1 MKKILILFPKDWD
14 YVALNTPHFSNQYQ
28 FYFEGFNLFRFPEN
42 VRLLNWNALSYIEKI
57 EKKYRAIGL
66 DGVVSNDE
74 QFGCLIAAIL
84 AERLGLPG
92 NKPEAIIVCQ
102 HKLQSRLAQ
111 KKIISSAVPQFCH
124 VPYPYRQ
131 EQMQSLTFPLFIKPI
146 KATYSVLAKEI
157 RDAGE
162 LQQHVQFNF
171 FEETLIRKLVQPFL
185 QIMPFYLPSLVD
197 PNGLIAEEI
206 MDGRQLNIDG
216 YCIDGKVHF
225 LGLIDEVMYPQTRAF
240 MRFEYPSQ
248 LPDMIQSR
256 AKGIAEKVLNGIGY
270 CHGFFNIE
278 LIYDENTD
286 DLKIIEINPRMAS
299 QLVNLYDRVDGVNSY
314 SILFSLAVGEEP
326 HLPMPRAQ
334 FGSAAS
340 FIFRSFNHLSSQ
352 KKLTKA
358 HEVRVLSQYPDLSL
372 MQYRKKGAGL
382 KREIKWLGSH
392 RYAVLN
398 LGGNSRDDLFKR
410 FQAVCTAL
418 NFDES
423 VCKILTQ

>member
-14 YVALNTPHFSNQYQ
+14 RVALNTPHFTDQYQ
-28 FYFEGFNLFRFPEN
+28 FYFEGFDLFSFPEN
-42 VRLLNWNALSYIEKI
+42 VQLLNFNALRYIEKL
-57 EKKYRAIGL
+57 EKKYGAVGL

-74 QFGCLIAAIL
+74 QFGCLIVAIL

-92 NKPEAIIVCQ
+92 NKPQAVILCQ
-102 HKLQSRLAQ
+102 HKLQSRLVQ
-111 KKIISSAVPQFCH
+111 QMISPTAVPQFCH

-131 EQMQSLTFPLFIKPI
+131 QQMQGLAYPLFIKPI

-162 LQQHVQFNF
+162 LQKHVQFNF

-185 QIMPFYLPSLVD
+185 QIIPLYFPSLVD

-206 MDGRQLNIDG
+206 MYGRQLNVDG

-248 LPDMIQSR
+248 LPDLIQSR

-286 DLKIIEINPRMAS
+286 DLRIIEINPRMAS
-299 QLVNLYDRVDGVNSY
+299 QLANLYDRVDGLNTY
-314 SILFSLAVGEEP
+314 GILLTLAVGEKP
-326 HLPMPRAQ
+326 KLLQASTQ
-334 FGSAAS
+334 FNAAAS
-340 FIFRSFNHLSSQ
+340 FVFRSFSDSIGRNRLSNVNE
-352 KKLTKA
+352 A
-358 HEVRVLSQYPDLSL
+358 RVLSRFPDINV
-372 MQYRKKGAGL
+372 MQYSKKGASL

-398 LGGNSRDDLFKR
+398 MGGSSRDDLFQR
-410 FQAVCTAL
+410 FQDVSSAL
-418 NFDES
+418 NFDELT
-423 VCKILTQ
+423 CKTLMQ